1 MMCSGQFKMTHSF
14 WVCNAHQS
22 VVLLVNAME
31 WDLTYKDLIKKI
43 VCHIES
49 NRWIMHWCE
58 FCPGTTTLKEFLN
71 QELNEREDNEKFNYC
86 RLDTTDRIILTTFI
100 ATYEEYKGTQIDVID
115 DLTRHAYTES

>member
-71 QELNEREDNEKFNYC
+71 QELNEQEDNEKFNYC
-86 RLDTTDRIILTTFI
+86 RLDTTDRTILTTFT
-100 ATYEEYKGTQIDVID
+100 ATYEEYKGN
-115 DLTRHAYTES
+115 LTRHSYTES